1 MPNPV
6 YQVYYGA
13 AVMAGAEPVPVSA
26 TAETGFLPDY
36 TALDRDLLAR
46 TALCYLCNPGNPQG
60 AVASLDD
67 LTALIRLAR
76 EYDFLLV
83 VDERQEERRVGK
95 ECVSRSRCRGV
106 PYPQK

>member
-1 MPNPV
+1 MALLAVPGPEDWPRTAGAAQRPAVLMPNPV

-46 TALCYLCNPGNPQG
+46 TAPGSLCNPGHPQG
-60 AVASLDD
+60 AGHGRASCG
-67 LTALIRLAR
+67 
-76 EYDFLLV
+76 ESV
-83 VDERQEERRVGK
+83 W
-95 ECVSRSRCRGV
+95 
-106 PYPQK
+106 